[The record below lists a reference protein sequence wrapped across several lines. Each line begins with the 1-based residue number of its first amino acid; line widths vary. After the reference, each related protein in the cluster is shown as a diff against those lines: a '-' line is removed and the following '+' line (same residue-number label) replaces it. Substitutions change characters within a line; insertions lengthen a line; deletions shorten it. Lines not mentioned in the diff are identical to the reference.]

1 MDDLEK
7 RLKAAE
13 VAGLRADIARLKAD
27 IAGLKKDVQD
37 IQIRIADRFGSL
49 YKEMT
54 FGLIVLGI
62 VMALAAVI
70 KQS

>member
-7 RLKAAE
+7 RLKADE

-27 IAGLKKDVQD
+27 MAGLKKDVQN
-37 IQIRIADRFGSL
+37 IQIRITDRFGSL

-54 FGLIVLGI
+54 VGLVVLGI
-62 VMALAAVI
+62 VMVLAAVI